1 MTNSSPFPTLS
12 LRRHTHAPYETLLD
26 QLPYA
31 ALIYDIREKRIRYA
45 NAQATELTALTRAEL
60 CKLTILS
67 LFPTLD
73 LASLNVKMDN
83 SEQPMEV
90 ALATNIRRNGPL
102 LDVHLT
108 PTYLDPDGK
117 WVLLGIEPSS
127 VVENRNKELFRKAQI
142 WDALQTLALAPQNQD
157 FSTILT
163 KALEAGSTLTGATL
177 LVIYEVNSQDYQLE
191 RTVVWGPAELL
202 PEQIP
207 PADLGVLQSVHVWV
221 TGKRTLSNLD
231 RAARASNFT
240 YLASV
245 PLAQE
250 NAFTG
255 LLVIAGDQ
263 QIHNEQTL
271 VAVQFLAAMINSYH
285 QNHVLAINL
294 KTELQEQARELVV
307 GSALIEMTHDAV
319 VVIAPDLTIQE
330 LNPSAESILGY
341 ATREVRGQP
350 YSNILVGADNLIP
363 PFVTIQEG
371 TSVHNLGNVKLYRR
385 DGKTFLGHV
394 RTVPIVV
401 DEKLESLLVLI
412 QDLSQEEH
420 YRLRNQQLEQRA
432 LLGEVTAIFAHEV
445 RNPINNITTGLQL
458 MSYTLPEDDPNH
470 EVVSRLQTDCD
481 RLDEMM
487 KSVLNFIRPVE
498 YKMEPM
504 NLGASIGRL
513 LERWHPHL
521 ARVNI
526 QHQIQVE
533 PGTPQIEGDMRALEQ
548 VWNNL
553 INNAIQA
560 MGQDGGM
567 LSVKIRPV
575 VTLNNTP
582 RVEVSISDTG
592 VGIPEEIRDHI
603 FEPFYTTHRN
613 GTGLGLAITKQIINA
628 HKGTIN
634 LTSIP
639 GGTVFQVQLP
649 IPTKTLKA

>member
-1 MTNSSPFPTLS
+1 MTNTSPFSTLS
-12 LRRHTHAPYETLLD
+12 LRKHAHVPYETLLD

-31 ALIYDIREKRIRYA
+31 ALIYDSREKRIRYA

-60 CKLTILS
+60 CKLAIHS

-73 LASLNVKMDN
+73 LSYLNVIADSIK
-83 SEQPMEV
+83 QPLDV
-90 ALATNIRRNGPL
+90 SLATNIRRNGPL
-102 LDVHLT
+102 LDVQLT

-117 WVLLGIEPSS
+117 WILLGIEPTNII
-127 VVENRNKELFRKAQI
+127 EGRTQDEFRKAQI
-142 WDALQTLALAPQNQD
+142 WDALHTLALAPQSSD
-157 FSTILT
+157 FSTVLT
-163 KALEAGSTLTGATL
+163 KALEAGSALTGAAL

-191 RTVVWGPAELL
+191 RTAVWGPAELL

-221 TGKRTLSNLD
+221 SGKRALSNLD
-231 RAARASNFT
+231 RAARASNFSF
-240 YLASV
+240 LASV
-245 PLAQE
+245 PLVQE

-255 LLVIAGDQ
+255 LLVITGDQ
-263 QIHNEQTL
+263 LIHNEQTMII
-271 VAVQFLAAMINSYH
+271 VQFLAAMINSYH

-294 KTELQEQARELVV
+294 KTKLQEQVTELVA
-307 GSALIEMTHDAV
+307 GSALVEMTHDAI
-319 VVIAPDLTIQE
+319 VVIAPDLTIRE

-363 PFVTIQEG
+363 PLVAIEEG
-371 TSVHNLGNVKLYRR
+371 NNFHNLGNVKLYRR

-394 RTVPIVV
+394 RTVPIMVE
-401 DEKLESLLVLI
+401 DKLESLLVLI
-412 QDLSQEEH
+412 QDLSQEEQ

-458 MSYTLPEDDPNH
+458 MSYTLSENDPNH

-498 YKMEPM
+498 YKMEPV
-504 NLGASIGRL
+504 NLGAAIGRL

-521 ARVNI
+521 VRVNI

-533 PGTPQIEGDMRALEQ
+533 PGTPQIEGDVRALEQ

-553 INNAIQA
+553 ISNAIQA

-575 VTLNNTP
+575 VTPTNIP
-582 RVEVSISDTG
+582 RVEASISDTG

-603 FEPFYTTHRN
+603 FEPFFTTHRN

-628 HKGTIN
+628 HKGSIAV
-634 LTSIP
+634 TSIP

-649 IPTKTLKA
+649 VPNKSIKT

>member
-1 MTNSSPFPTLS
+1 MTNTSPFSTLS
-12 LRRHTHAPYETLLD
+12 LRRHSRVPYETLLD
-26 QLPYA
+26 QLPCA
-31 ALIYDIREKRIRYA
+31 ALIYDTREKRIRYA

-60 CKLTILS
+60 CKLAILT
-67 LFPTLD
+67 LFPSLD
-73 LASLNVKMDN
+73 LASLNVKLDN
-83 SEQPMEV
+83 SEQPLEV
-90 ALATNIRRNGPL
+90 SLATNIRRNGPL
-102 LDVHLT
+102 LDVHLI

-127 VVENRNKELFRKAQI
+127 VVEGRNKETFRKTQI
-142 WDALQTLALAPQNQD
+142 WDALQNLALAPQSPD
-157 FSTILT
+157 FTTVLT
-163 KALEAGSTLTGATL
+163 KALEAGSALTGAPL
-177 LVIYEVNSQDYQLE
+177 LVIYEVNSNEYQLE
-191 RTVVWGPAELL
+191 RTAVWGPAELL
-202 PEQIP
+202 PEAIP
-207 PADLGVLQSVHVWV
+207 PADLGVLQSVHVWA
-221 TGKRTLSNLD
+221 TGKRIFSDLD
-231 RAARASNFT
+231 RAARASNFS

-263 QIHNEQTL
+263 DIHTEQTL
-271 VAVQFLAAMINSYH
+271 VVVQFLAAMINSYH

-294 KTELQEQARELVV
+294 KTQLQEQARELVV
-307 GSALIEMTHDAV
+307 GSSMVEMTHDAV
-319 VVIAPDLTIQE
+319 IVISPDLTIQE

-363 PFVTIQEG
+363 PFATIQEDTG
-371 TSVHNLGNVKLYRR
+371 VYNLGNVKLYRR
-385 DGKTFLGHV
+385 DGKIFLGDV

-401 DEKLESLLVLI
+401 DDKLENLLVLI

-470 EVVSRLQTDCD
+470 EVVTRLQTDCD

-498 YKMEPM
+498 YKMEPV
-504 NLGASIGRL
+504 NLGAAIGRL

-521 ARVNI
+521 VRVNI

-533 PGTPQIEGDMRALEQ
+533 PGTPQIEGDVRALEQ

-575 VTLNNTP
+575 VTPNNNP

-603 FEPFYTTHRN
+603 FEPFFTTHRN
-613 GTGLGLAITKQIINA
+613 GTGLGLAITKQIVNA
-628 HKGTIN
+628 HKGSIN
-634 LTSIP
+634 VTSIP

-649 IPTKTLKA
+649 IPNKTNKN